1 MILRRR
7 IKTVQSFL
15 KQRRDALRFDDIP
28 EPRRRRGRRWS
39 ASALLTTAVL
49 SLMLLARSLRAAERL
64 SRDLA
69 DARRVKGLRRR
80 LPDSTLGDFVAR
92 LAPAPLRR
100 HLHAQIL
107 AEHRRKALEPTV
119 LPIRAIAVDGKNV
132 ATLRT
137 RVNRDCQRQD
147 TPGQP
152 TSWLYRVVNATLI
165 SAAAAVCVDQ
175 RPIPAATNDMG
186 IFRAFYADLCRTY
199 GRAGLFDLVSTD
211 AGFTSEANARLIDE
225 DGRAYWMALKAN
237 QPELLAEA
245 RRVLLPQSYREAP
258 EAQTHWELDSSRGW
272 IKRELWRTGPVAPW
286 SNWTHLRQVVLIRVW
301 KAAGCQHGKTPVYGP
316 PQILEERWHVTNLV
330 RGRLTGDQ
338 LLALDRAHWRI
349 ENNLH
354 GTLDIQWQEDHGRWV
369 RRGRGLPVTALLR
382 LLAYNLLEL
391 LRAVHLRSAEAR
403 AAAWTQLRD
412 WVRDALVWPD
422 LTADDP
428 EATPGPA

>member
-1 MILRRR
+1 MSLRRR
-7 IKTVQSFL
+7 ITSVQSFL
-15 KQRRDALRFDDIP
+15 QQRREALCFDDVP

-39 ASALLTTAVL
+39 AGTLLTTAVL

-69 DARRVKGLRRR
+69 DARRVRGLRRR

-100 HLHAQIL
+100 HLHAHIL

-119 LPIRAIAVDGKNV
+119 LPLRAIAVDGKNL
-132 ATLRT
+132 ATLRQC
-137 RVNRDCQRQD
+137 VNRDCQRQD

-152 TSWLYRVVNATLI
+152 TAWLYRVVNATLI
-165 SAAAAVCVDQ
+165 SATAAVCIDQ
-175 RPIPAATNDMG
+175 RPIPAATNDAG
-186 IFRAFYADLCRTY
+186 VFRAFYAELTRTY
-199 GRAGLFDLVSTD
+199 GRAGLFELVSTD
-211 AGFTSEANARLIDE
+211 AGFTTEANARLIDA
-225 DGRAYWMALKAN
+225 DGRAYWMALKGN

-245 RRVLLPQSYREAP
+245 RRALLPRSYREAP

-286 SNWTHLRQVVLIRVW
+286 SKWTHLRQVVLVRVW
-301 KAAGCQHGKTPVYGP
+301 QAAGCQTGKAPVYGP
-316 PQILEERWHVTNLV
+316 PQILEERWHVTNLP
-330 RGRLTGDQ
+330 RGRLNGEQ

-369 RRGRGLPVTALLR
+369 RRGRGLPVSGLLR

-422 LTADDP
+422 LTAGDP
-428 EATPGPA
+428 EAAPGV